1 MRKIAIA
8 IAAAGMLLAGT
19 LLAGTAAEARS
30 KLTPEQQLAKLL
42 EGREAGKP
50 VSCISL
56 ADTRDMVVLD
66 KTAIVYGSGT
76 VIWVNRPKNA
86 EHLDSD
92 DILVTHPT
100 GSQFCSL
107 DIVKTVDRSGHFE
120 TGFISLGDF
129 VPYRKVAKHR

>member
-1 MRKIAIA
+1 MRKLAIA
-8 IAAAGMLLAGT
+8 IATAGV
-19 LLAGTAAEARS
+19 LLAGTAAEARP
-30 KLTPEQQLAKLL
+30 KLTPEQQLAKML

-66 KTAIVYGSGT
+66 KVAIVYGSGST
-76 VIWVNRPKNA
+76 IWVNRPKNP
-86 EHLDSD
+86 EHLTSD

-107 DIVKTVDRSGHFE
+107 DIVRTVDRTGHFE
-120 TGFISLGDF
+120 TGFISLGEF
-129 VPYRKVAKHR
+129 VPYRKVAKHH